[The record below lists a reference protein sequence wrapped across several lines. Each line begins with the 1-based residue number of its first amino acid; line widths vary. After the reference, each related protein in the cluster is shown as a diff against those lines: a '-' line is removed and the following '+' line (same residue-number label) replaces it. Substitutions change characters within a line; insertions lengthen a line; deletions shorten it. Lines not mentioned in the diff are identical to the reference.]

1 MTPLEEYSYV
11 DNNKK
16 ESESV
21 LVFCVIHFSSS
32 TLFLR
37 LYSLSLSLSPHVN
50 QHIRNHP
57 DGQRNEIGW
66 VSLSHSTC
74 CAITKY

>member
-21 LVFCVIHFSSS
+21 LVCCVHHFPSS

-37 LYSLSLSLSPHVN
+37 LYSLLSLSPHVN

-57 DGQRNEIGW
+57 DGQRMKLVGCL
-66 VSLSHSTC
+66 SL
-74 CAITKY
+74 YVLRNY